1 MNILNPTREDAW
13 RLLNQY
19 NSTPSLIKH
28 ALAVEAA
35 MRAYARRYAED
46 EELWAVTGL
55 IHDVD
60 YEQHPTAAEHPMFG
74 VTMLQEMGWPAE
86 ITEAIKGH
94 GTYLNVPRVTKM
106 AQALFAVDEL
116 TGFVAACAL
125 VRPDKSIMN
134 LTVKSVKNK
143 WKDKAFARAVN
154 RQDIELGA
162 AELGVTLED
171 HISMVIE
178 ALKPVAEVLGLD
190 GNQAQAAS

>member
-1 MNILNPTREDAW
+1 MNPTREDAW

-46 EELWAVTGL
+46 EELWAVTCL

-94 GTYLNVPRVTKM
+94 GTYLNVHRVTKM

-143 WKDKAFARAVN
+143 WKDKAFARGVDRTVIEKGAELLGEPLDVLIQEVIYAL
-154 RQDIELGA
+154 RPIEKELG
-162 AELGVTLED
+162 LG
-171 HISMVIE
+171 
-178 ALKPVAEVLGLD
+178 
-190 GNQAQAAS
+190 

>member
-1 MNILNPTREDAW
+1 MNPTREEAW
-13 RLLNQY
+13 QLLNQY
-19 NSTPSLIKH
+19 NSTPSLIRH

-35 MRAYARRYAED
+35 MRAYARRYGED

-60 YEQHPTAAEHPMFG
+60 YEQHPTAAEHPMAG
-74 VTMLQEMGWPAE
+74 VTMLQGLGWPTQ

-125 VRPDKSIMN
+125 VRPDKSIVN

-162 AELGVTLED
+162 SELGVSLEE
-171 HISMVIE
+171 HIGVVIE
-178 ALKPVAEVLGLD
+178 ALKPVAEVLGLAGD
-190 GNQAQAAS
+190 QAHVMP